1 MFCPILHALNYKK
14 ICILRQKIFFRCE
27 EYFTCSRVV
36 LMSNRKKIV
45 ICFSL
50 QELKTRKFCQR
61 MSIAAWIVAYVLLGL
76 LLIITLVYVG
86 VLVMRAYTIRK
97 ENRMKASNYG
107 FILSPPPSETS
118 GTDTPPSPKRLEA
131 SVRPPSEA
139 PFSGK
144 IMSLPE

>member
-1 MFCPILHALNYKK
+1 MLFSAGVENK
-14 ICILRQKIFFRCE
+14 
-27 EYFTCSRVV
+27 VV
-36 LMSNRKKIV
+36 LP
-45 ICFSL
+45 
-50 QELKTRKFCQR
+50 R

-131 SVRPPSEA
+131 SVKPPSEA

-144 IMSLPE
+144 NSSLQR